1 MKWEFTIAEFSN
13 SLSPES
19 LEAKLDMYGY
29 NGWDLVSVINYG
41 ENSKFFFKR
50 ELELEE

>member
-1 MKWEFTIAEFSN
+1 MAELSN
-13 SLSPES
+13 SLSIES

-29 NGWDLVSVINYG
+29 SGWDLISVINYG